1 MKAMLLTAGLGTR
14 LRPVTDHY
22 AKPAVPFLN
31 IPLLDYP
38 IALLEEAKIQSLVL
52 NTHYKPEQIAN
63 ISSEIPAAHFTVH
76 LSPEPGAPLG
86 SGGGI
91 WKAKSLLTT
100 GGGGKNGESDFIVAN
115 GDEVILPH
123 EAGVISRFI
132 NDHKSNRALATI
144 LVMKHPLVG
153 IQFGGV
159 WADASGNVKG
169 FGKDRNVF
177 EKSTDGEITGY
188 HYIGLLLLN
197 ERVFNY
203 LPDGE
208 SNILY
213 DALAKAIAAGEKVRA
228 FVSNFT
234 WFETG
239 NAHDFLHASGEG
251 LRLLT
256 GTAGDDKKFLE
267 KITDR
272 FWTPG
277 TRIEKTP
284 TALILRGVDC
294 RIENDAELKGF
305 VVLGDGCRVEKKS
318 FIENSV
324 LLPGAQV
331 KPGAIIRD
339 QILV

>member
-38 IALLEEAKIQSLVL
+38 IALLEDANVTSLVL
-52 NTHYKPEQIAN
+52 NTHYKPEQIASLSKK
-63 ISSEIPAAHFTVH
+63 IPGVRFPIHLSSE
-76 LSPEPGAPLG
+76 SDAPLG

-91 WKAKSLLTT
+91 WKAKSFLLSGQPT
-100 GGGGKNGESDFIVAN
+100 GGDFLVAN

-123 EAGVISRFI
+123 EKDTISRFI
-132 NDHKSNRALATI
+132 NDHIANRSLATI

-153 IQFGGV
+153 TQFGGV

-169 FGKDRNVF
+169 FGKKGSDFGAHV
-177 EKSTDGEITGY
+177 TGY

-197 ERVFNY
+197 ERVFKY

-213 DALAKAIAAGEKVRA
+213 DALKSAIDAGEKVRA
-228 FVSNFT
+228 LVSSFT

-239 NAHDFLHASGEG
+239 NPQDFLNASDEA
-251 LRLLT
+251 LHLLANP
-256 GTAGDDKKFLE
+256 GSEESACLKR
-267 KITDR
+267 ICDR
-272 FWTPG
+272 FWTPQ
-277 TRIEKTP
+277 TRLEQTP
-284 TALILRGVDC
+284 QALILRGVDC
-294 RIENDAELKGF
+294 QIESGVQFKGF
-305 VVLGDGCRVEKKS
+305 AVLGNGCRLGKGAK
-318 FIENSV
+318 IENSV

-331 KPGAIIRD
+331 GPATEAIDKI
-339 QILV
+339 VV